1 MTISLAIDVAYVV
14 WVENARGTRVHLYEL
29 QTLFRRILLFK
40 SLIKCYSLYL
50 FMVLNKNGNKMINFT
65 HNVRRYLNP
74 GVT

>member
-1 MTISLAIDVAYVV
+1 MGG
-14 WVENARGTRVHLYEL
+14 ERARDACTSIRT

-40 SLIKCYSLYL
+40 SVIKCYSLYL

-65 HNVRRYLNP
+65 HNVGRYLNP